1 MVYFS
6 CMNAKYLVKGI
17 KWLVLCALAVKAN
30 YYLNGIVRALDLPL
44 FMDTFFTCVI
54 TFAGG
59 LVPGITVAAL
69 TALDF
74 VIRDAGALP
83 FLLCS
88 LAEVLLISF
97 LKPGKTA
104 GLPSESAPLAGGG
117 TGGGGG
123 RAFLPENVI
132 PLFISTFAPLLFLYV
147 AACLVVSVLG
157 GIIDFV
163 FYDVLAENK
172 SFFSPEDTFK
182 IGLLRDASSLLLAN
196 ILSRIPINIVDRFIV
211 IFGGF
216 SLSLLLKKI
225 AALWKGWGPNAK
237 FG

>member
-1 MVYFS
+1 
-6 CMNAKYLVKGI
+6 MNAKYLVKGI
-17 KWLVLCALAVKAN
+17 KWLVICALAVKAN
-30 YYLNGIVRALDLPL
+30 QYLNEIVRALDLPL
-44 FMDTFFTCVI
+44 FLDTFFTCAV

-59 LVPGITVAAL
+59 LIPGITVAAFT
-69 TALDF
+69 TADF
-74 VIRDAGALP
+74 VIRGAGAWP

-97 LKPGKTA
+97 LKPGKTPGVPPGA
-104 GLPSESAPLAGGG
+104 DGD
-117 TGGGGG
+117 GG

-132 PLFISTFAPLLFLYV
+132 PLFISTFAPLLLLYI
-147 AACLVVSVLG
+147 AACLVVSILG

-163 FYDVLAENK
+163 FYDVLSGTK

-182 IGLLRDASSLLLAN
+182 IGLLRDASPQLLAN

-216 SLSLLLKKI
+216 SLSLLFRKI
-225 AALWKGWGPNAK
+225 AALRGGPKAP
-237 FG
+237 